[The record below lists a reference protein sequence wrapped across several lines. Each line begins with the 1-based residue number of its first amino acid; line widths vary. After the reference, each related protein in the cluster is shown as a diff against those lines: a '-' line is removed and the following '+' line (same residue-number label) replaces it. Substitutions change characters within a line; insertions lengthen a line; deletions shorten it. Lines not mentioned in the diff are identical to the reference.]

1 MTTLLV
7 LLILGLIW
15 GFVLLP
21 PYLQTRRES
30 RPGDSIAS
38 FRQQLNVLERTMP
51 GGRSSN
57 LSRLDVGRYEA
68 PRYNPRS
75 NVAQLAGRR
84 PQVRRPAPSQAAM
97 RRAEVR
103 RRRRD
108 VFVTLLGAVGV
119 SFLLAVALGGSVW
132 MLHLVV
138 DVAFLAYVGMLVS
151 LQQQS
156 AENELKVRH
165 LPQTA
170 VRRQAQPQLALRRY
184 GS

>member
-1 MTTLLV
+1 MLV
-7 LLILGLIW
+7 LVILGLIW
-15 GFVLLP
+15 GFVLVP
-21 PYLQTRRES
+21 PYLHTRRES

-57 LSRLDVGRYEA
+57 PSRLDVGRYEA
-68 PRYNPRS
+68 PQYTPRS

-84 PQVRRPAPSQAAM
+84 PQIGRSVPSQVAM

-132 MLHLVV
+132 MLHLAV
-138 DVAFLAYVGMLVS
+138 DVAFLVYVGLLLS

-156 AENELKVRH
+156 AEHELKVRH
-165 LPQTA
+165 LPQETA
-170 VRRQAQPQLALRRY
+170 RRKHEPQLALRRY

>member
-1 MTTLLV
+1 MLV

-15 GFVLLP
+15 GFVLIP

-30 RPGDSIAS
+30 RPSDSIAS
-38 FRQQLNVLERTMP
+38 FRQQLSVLERTTP

-57 LSRLDVGRYEA
+57 LARLDVGRYDI
-68 PRYNPRS
+68 PRYDPRS
-75 NVAQLAGRR
+75 NVRQLATGGRR
-84 PQVRRPAPSQAAM
+84 PGDLAL
-97 RRAEVR
+97 RRAEIK

-119 SFLLAVALGGSVW
+119 SFLLAVALGGAVW

-138 DVAFLAYVGMLVS
+138 DVVFAAYVWLLVS
-151 LQQQS
+151 IQQQ
-156 AENELKVRH
+156 ATERELKVRH
-165 LPQTA
+165 LPPTA
-170 VRRQAQPQLALRRY
+170 ARRQVAPPQLAMRRY